1 MPIAMLST
9 SLLTNPQRYGRF
21 NALDTENPFG
31 PKPGMVL
38 MKPTSIDNSSGSAS
52 VNDNGQ
58 VTFSAVT
65 SLSLNGV
72 FTADFDNYVLA
83 FNAKASANE
92 YIRFR
97 MRSSGTD
104 DSGSNYT
111 HQYLLAGS
119 TTIAGARSTGASNG
133 TIGIFGGN
141 ASPSANTF
149 YIYGPALAQPTA
161 SRGVSMSTV
170 STIRI
175 DDYVSTHSLSTSYDG
190 ITFFPDANNI
200 TGSVA
205 VYGVRS

>member
-133 TIGIFGGN
+133 TLGIFGGN

-161 SRGVSMSTV
+161 SRGVSMSPV

>member
-1 MPIAMLST
+1 MAIT
-9 SLLTNPQRYGRF
+9 SIRTSSITDPQRFQSLAQATYV
-21 NALDTENPFG
+21 APLPSTV
-31 PKPGMVL
+31 GMVL
-38 MKPTSIDNSSGSAS
+38 LTDYTIDHAGTSATLT
-52 VNDNGQ
+52 NGQ
-58 VTFSAVT
+58 VTFTAVT
-65 SLSLNGV
+65 SLSLNDV
-72 FTADFDNYVLA
+72 FTAGFDNYVMT

-175 DDYVSTHSLSTSYDG
+175 DDFASTHSLSTSYDG
-190 ITFFPDANNI
+190 ITFFPDGNNI
-200 TGSVA
+200 TGTVA